1 MPDNASS
8 GANAAFDPITLEVLW
23 TRLISSADE
32 AAAALV
38 RTSFSTVVRDSHDFS
53 CVITDAA
60 GRSLVQATDSI
71 PSFIATLPAT
81 IKHFLDV
88 YPVDQLEP
96 GDVLITNDIWL
107 GTGHLPDISVGKPIF
122 HNGKVV
128 GFAGS
133 TAHAPDIG
141 GKIRSPE
148 PREVFEEGFQIPIM
162 KLMKAGEVDETF
174 IRLLRQNVRAPDE
187 VVGDLYAQLTALD
200 LMERRVGDVMT
211 QYGLDDLGPLATE
224 IQDRSERAMR
234 AAIRELPDGT
244 YTNEMPTDGLDV
256 PVTLKV
262 AVTIDGDEVRAD
274 YTGSSPQVGKAINCA
289 MCYTYAM
296 TAYAVK
302 CAAAPDLPNNE
313 GSVAPIFAYAPER
326 SIVNPLF
333 PASGGSRALIGHFL
347 PALIFGAL
355 AQVIPDR
362 IMAGTGSPLWCIN
375 LAGVKPDGK
384 PFANLFFFNGGMG
397 ATHRTDGQNCLS
409 WPSNIS
415 STPTE
420 VMEQLS
426 PMRVH
431 RRGFRAG
438 SGGKGRYRGGL
449 GQELEIEFLNEAPA
463 ALAMLAERTK
473 HAAPGVAG
481 GEDGALGRL
490 ELNGTGIDPKAQ
502 HIVQEGDRLVMATP
516 GGGGYGGAGDR
527 DAADAGRDKVL
538 GYTEGGA

>member
-1 MPDNASS
+1 MPNEATNSANASL
-8 GANAAFDPITLEVLW
+8 DPITLEVLW
-23 TRLISSADE
+23 TRLISTVDE

-53 CVITDAA
+53 CVITDAS

-88 YPVDQLEP
+88 YPADQLEP
-96 GDVLITNDIWL
+96 GDVLITNDIWM

-122 HNGKVV
+122 HNGKLV

-148 PREVFEEGFQIPIM
+148 PREGFEEGFQIPIM
-162 KLMKAGEVDETF
+162 KLMKAGDVDETF
-174 IRLLRQNVRAPDE
+174 MRLLRQNVRAPDE

-211 QYGLDDLGPLATE
+211 QYELADLAPLASE
-224 IQDRSERAMR
+224 IQDRSEKAMR

-296 TAYAVK
+296 TVYAVK

-313 GSVAPIFAYAPER
+313 GSVAPISAFAPER
-326 SIVNPLF
+326 TIVNPLF

-355 AQVIPDR
+355 AQVVPDR

-375 LAGVKPDGK
+375 LAGVKPNGK

-420 VMEQLS
+420 VIEQLS
-426 PMRVH
+426 PMRIH
-431 RRGFRAG
+431 RRGFRAD

-449 GQELEIEFLNEAPA
+449 GQEVEFEFLNETPA

-473 HAAPGVAG
+473 TSAPGIAG
-481 GEDGALGRL
+481 GEAGALGKL
-490 ELNGTGIDPKAQ
+490 EINGVDVDPKAQ
-502 HIVQEGDRLVMATP
+502 HIVKQGDRLILATP
-516 GGGGYGGAGDR
+516 GGGGYGNVVDR
-527 DAADAGRDKVL
+527 DDSDASRDKSL
-538 GYTEGGA
+538 GYAGE

>member
-1 MPDNASS
+1 MPNDAPNSP
-8 GANAAFDPITLEVLW
+8 NTPFDPITLEVLW
-23 TRLISSADE
+23 TRLVSAVDE

-53 CVITDAA
+53 CVITDAS

-88 YPVDQLEP
+88 YPAEELKP
-96 GDVLITNDIWL
+96 GDVLITNDIWM

-122 HNGKVV
+122 HNEKLV

-162 KLMKAGEVDETF
+162 KLMSAGKVDETF

-200 LMERRVGDVMT
+200 LMERRVSDVMA
-211 QYGLDDLGPLATE
+211 QYNLKDLASLASE
-224 IQDRSERAMR
+224 IQNRSERAMR

-262 AVTIDGDEVRAD
+262 AVTIDGEEVRAD

-296 TAYAVK
+296 TAYAIK

-313 GSVAPIFAYAPER
+313 GSVAPISAFAPER
-326 SIVNPLF
+326 TIVNPLF

-355 AQVIPDR
+355 SQVVPDR
-362 IMAGTGSPLWCIN
+362 IMAGTGSPLWCVN
-375 LAGVKPDGK
+375 LAGVKPNGK

-420 VMEQLS
+420 VIEQLS
-426 PMRVH
+426 PMRIH
-431 RRGFRAG
+431 RRAFRTN

-449 GQELEIEFLNEAPA
+449 GQEVEFEFLNESPA

-473 HAAPGVAG
+473 TSAPGIGG
-481 GEDGALGRL
+481 GEEGALGRL
-490 ELNGTGIDPKAQ
+490 EINGVNVDPKAQ
-502 HIVQEGDRLVMATP
+502 HIVHKGDRLVLATP
-516 GGGGYGGAGDR
+516 GGGGYGKRSDR
-527 DAADAGRDKVL
+527 DVIHKGRDETL
-538 GYTEGGA
+538 GYTGE

>member
-1 MPDNASS
+1 MPNEATNSANAS
-8 GANAAFDPITLEVLW
+8 FDPITLEVLW
-23 TRLISSADE
+23 TRLISTVDE

-53 CVITDAA
+53 CVITDAS

-88 YPVDQLEP
+88 YPADQLEP
-96 GDVLITNDIWL
+96 GDVLITNDIWM

-122 HNGKVV
+122 HNGKLV

-174 IRLLRQNVRAPDE
+174 MRLLRQNVRAPDE

-211 QYGLDDLGPLATE
+211 QYELADLAPLASE
-224 IQDRSERAMR
+224 IQDRSEKAMR

-296 TAYAVK
+296 TVYAVK

-313 GSVAPIFAYAPER
+313 GSVAPISAFAPER
-326 SIVNPLF
+326 TIVNPLF

-355 AQVIPDR
+355 ARVVPDR

-375 LAGVKPDGK
+375 LAGVKPNGK

-420 VMEQLS
+420 VIEQLS
-426 PMRVH
+426 PMRIH
-431 RRGFRAG
+431 RRGFRAD

-449 GQELEIEFLNEAPA
+449 GQEVEFEFLNETPA

-473 HAAPGVAG
+473 TSAPGIAG
-481 GEDGALGRL
+481 GEAGGLGKL
-490 ELNGTGIDPKAQ
+490 EINGVDVDPKAQ
-502 HIVQEGDRLVMATP
+502 HIVKQGDRLILATP
-516 GGGGYGGAGDR
+516 GGGGYGNVVDR
-527 DAADAGRDKVL
+527 DDSDAARDKSL
-538 GYTEGGA
+538 GYAGE

>member
-1 MPDNASS
+1 MPNEETNSANASL
-8 GANAAFDPITLEVLW
+8 DPITLEVLW
-23 TRLISSADE
+23 TRLISTVDE

-53 CVITDAA
+53 CVITDAS

-88 YPVDQLEP
+88 YPADQLEP
-96 GDVLITNDIWL
+96 GDVLITNDIWM

-122 HNGKVV
+122 HNGKLV

-174 IRLLRQNVRAPDE
+174 MRLLRQNVRAPDE

-211 QYGLDDLGPLATE
+211 QYELADLAPLASE
-224 IQDRSERAMR
+224 IQDRSEKAMR

-296 TAYAVK
+296 TVYAVK

-313 GSVAPIFAYAPER
+313 GSVAPISAFAPER
-326 SIVNPLF
+326 TIVNPLF

-355 AQVIPDR
+355 AQVVPDR

-375 LAGVKPDGK
+375 LAGVKPNGK

-420 VMEQLS
+420 VIEQLS
-426 PMRVH
+426 PMRIH
-431 RRGFRAG
+431 RRGFRAD

-449 GQELEIEFLNEAPA
+449 GQEVEFEFLNETPA

-473 HAAPGVAG
+473 TSAPGIVG
-481 GEDGALGRL
+481 GEAGALGKL
-490 ELNGTGIDPKAQ
+490 EINGVDVDPKAQ
-502 HIVQEGDRLVMATP
+502 HIVKQGDRLILATP
-516 GGGGYGGAGDR
+516 GGGGYGNVVDR
-527 DAADAGRDKVL
+527 DDSDASRDKSL
-538 GYTEGGA
+538 GYAGE

>member
-1 MPDNASS
+1 MPNEATNSANASL
-8 GANAAFDPITLEVLW
+8 DPITLEVLW
-23 TRLISSADE
+23 TRLISAVDE

-53 CVITDAA
+53 CVITDAS

-88 YPVDQLEP
+88 YPADQLEP
-96 GDVLITNDIWL
+96 GDVLITNDIWM

-122 HNGKVV
+122 HNGKLV

-174 IRLLRQNVRAPDE
+174 MRLLRQNVRAPDE

-211 QYGLDDLGPLATE
+211 QYELADLAPLASE
-224 IQDRSERAMR
+224 IQDRSEKAMR

-296 TAYAVK
+296 TVYAVK

-313 GSVAPIFAYAPER
+313 GSVAPISAFAPER
-326 SIVNPLF
+326 TIVNPLF

-355 AQVIPDR
+355 AQVVPDR

-375 LAGVKPDGK
+375 LAGVKPNGK

-420 VMEQLS
+420 VIEQLS
-426 PMRVH
+426 PMRIH
-431 RRGFRAG
+431 RRGFRAD

-449 GQELEIEFLNEAPA
+449 GQEVEFEFLNETPA

-473 HAAPGVAG
+473 TSAPGIAG
-481 GEDGALGRL
+481 GEAGALGKL
-490 ELNGTGIDPKAQ
+490 EINGVDVDPKAQ
-502 HIVQEGDRLVMATP
+502 HIVKQGDRLILATP
-516 GGGGYGGAGDR
+516 GGGGFGNVVDR
-527 DAADAGRDKVL
+527 DDSDASRDKSL
-538 GYTEGGA
+538 GYAGE

>member
-1 MPDNASS
+1 MLNEATNSANAS
-8 GANAAFDPITLEVLW
+8 FDPITLEVLW
-23 TRLISSADE
+23 TRLISTVDE

-53 CVITDAA
+53 CVITDAS

-88 YPVDQLEP
+88 YPADQLEP
-96 GDVLITNDIWL
+96 GDVLITNDIWM

-122 HNGKVV
+122 RNDKLV

-162 KLMKAGEVDETF
+162 KLIKAGEVDETF
-174 IRLLRQNVRAPDE
+174 MRLLRQNVRAPDE

-200 LMERRVGDVMT
+200 LMERRVSDVMT
-211 QYGLDDLGPLATE
+211 QYELADLATLASE
-224 IQDRSERAMR
+224 IQDRSEKAMR

-313 GSVAPIFAYAPER
+313 GSVAPISAFAPER
-326 SIVNPLF
+326 TIVNPLF

-355 AQVIPDR
+355 AQVVPDR

-375 LAGVKPDGK
+375 LAGVKPNGK

-420 VMEQLS
+420 VIEQLS
-426 PMRVH
+426 PMRIH
-431 RRGFRAG
+431 RRGFRAD

-449 GQELEIEFLNEAPA
+449 GQEVEFEFLNETPA

-473 HAAPGVAG
+473 TSAPGIAG
-481 GEDGALGRL
+481 GEAGALGKL
-490 ELNGTGIDPKAQ
+490 EINGVDVDPKAQ
-502 HIVQEGDRLVMATP
+502 HIVKQGDRLVLATP
-516 GGGGYGGAGDR
+516 GGGGYGNVVDR
-527 DAADAGRDKVL
+527 DDSDAARDKSL
-538 GYTEGGA
+538 GYAGE

>member
-1 MPDNASS
+1 MPNEATNSANASL
-8 GANAAFDPITLEVLW
+8 DPITLEVLW
-23 TRLISSADE
+23 TRLISTVDE

-53 CVITDAA
+53 CVITDAS

-88 YPVDQLEP
+88 YPADQLEP
-96 GDVLITNDIWL
+96 GDVLITNDIWM

-122 HNGKVV
+122 HNGKLV

-174 IRLLRQNVRAPDE
+174 MRLLRQNVRAPDE

-211 QYGLDDLGPLATE
+211 QYELADLAPLASE
-224 IQDRSERAMR
+224 IQDRSEKAMR

-296 TAYAVK
+296 TVYAVK

-313 GSVAPIFAYAPER
+313 GSVAPISAFAPER
-326 SIVNPLF
+326 TIVNPLF
-333 PASGGSRALIGHFL
+333 PASGGRAALIGHFL

-355 AQVIPDR
+355 AQVVPDR

-375 LAGVKPDGK
+375 LAGVKPNGK

-420 VMEQLS
+420 VIEQLS
-426 PMRVH
+426 PMRIH
-431 RRGFRAG
+431 RRGFRAD

-449 GQELEIEFLNEAPA
+449 GQEVEFEFLNETPA

-473 HAAPGVAG
+473 TSAPGLRG
-481 GEDGALGRL
+481 GEAGALGKL
-490 ELNGTGIDPKAQ
+490 EINGVDVDPKAQ
-502 HIVQEGDRLVMATP
+502 HIVKQGDRLILATP
-516 GGGGYGGAGDR
+516 GGGGYGNVVDR
-527 DAADAGRDKVL
+527 DDSSDASRDKSL
-538 GYTEGGA
+538 GYAGE

>member
-1 MPDNASS
+1 MPNEATNSANAS
-8 GANAAFDPITLEVLW
+8 FDPITLEVLW
-23 TRLISSADE
+23 TRLISTVDE

-53 CVITDAA
+53 CVITDAS

-88 YPVDQLEP
+88 YPADQLEP
-96 GDVLITNDIWL
+96 DDVLITNDIWM

-122 HNGKVV
+122 HNGKLV

-174 IRLLRQNVRAPDE
+174 MRLLRQNVRAPDE

-211 QYGLDDLGPLATE
+211 QYELADLAPLASE
-224 IQDRSERAMR
+224 IQDRSEKAMR

-296 TAYAVK
+296 TVYAVK

-313 GSVAPIFAYAPER
+313 GSVAPISAFAPER
-326 SIVNPLF
+326 TIVNPLF

-355 AQVIPDR
+355 AQVVPDR

-375 LAGVKPDGK
+375 LAGVKPNGK

-420 VMEQLS
+420 VIEQLS
-426 PMRVH
+426 PMRIH
-431 RRGFRAG
+431 RRGFRAD

-449 GQELEIEFLNEAPA
+449 GQEVEFEFLNETPA

-473 HAAPGVAG
+473 TSAPGIAG
-481 GEDGALGRL
+481 GEAGGLGKL
-490 ELNGTGIDPKAQ
+490 EINGVDVDPKAQ
-502 HIVQEGDRLVMATP
+502 HIVKQGDRLILATP
-516 GGGGYGGAGDR
+516 GGGGYGNVVDR
-527 DAADAGRDKVL
+527 NDSDASRDKSL
-538 GYTEGGA
+538 GYAGE

>member
-1 MPDNASS
+1 MPIDESNSPIMP
-8 GANAAFDPITLEVLW
+8 FDPITLEVLW
-23 TRLISSADE
+23 TRLVSTVDE

-53 CVITDAA
+53 CVITDAS

-88 YPVDQLEP
+88 YPAEELKP
-96 GDVLITNDIWL
+96 GDVLITNDIWM

-122 HNGKVV
+122 HNGKLV

-211 QYGLDDLGPLATE
+211 QYDLEDLASLASE
-224 IQDRSERAMR
+224 IQNRSERAMR

-262 AVTIDGDEVRAD
+262 AVTIDGEEVRAD

-296 TAYAVK
+296 TVYAIK

-313 GSVAPIFAYAPER
+313 GSVAPISAFAPER
-326 SIVNPLF
+326 TIVNPLF

-355 AQVIPDR
+355 SKVVPDR
-362 IMAGTGSPLWCIN
+362 IMAGTGSPLWCVN
-375 LAGVKPDGK
+375 LAGVKSNGK

-420 VMEQLS
+420 VIEQLS
-426 PMRVH
+426 PMRIH
-431 RRGFRAG
+431 RRAFRTN
-438 SGGKGRYRGGL
+438 SGGEGRYRGGL
-449 GQELEIEFLNEAPA
+449 GQEVEFEFLNESPA

-473 HAAPGVAG
+473 TSAPGIGG
-481 GEDGALGRL
+481 GEKGALGKL
-490 ELNGTGIDPKAQ
+490 EINGVNVDPKAQ
-502 HIVQEGDRLVMATP
+502 HIVQKGDRLVLATP
-516 GGGGYGGAGDR
+516 GGGGYGKRSDR
-527 DAADAGRDKVL
+527 DVGDMERDKIL
-538 GYTEGGA
+538 GYAGE

>member
-1 MPDNASS
+1 MPNEATNSANASL
-8 GANAAFDPITLEVLW
+8 DPITLEVLW
-23 TRLISSADE
+23 TRLISTVDE

-53 CVITDAA
+53 CVITDAS

-88 YPVDQLEP
+88 YPADQLEP
-96 GDVLITNDIWL
+96 GDVLITNDIWM

-122 HNGKVV
+122 HNGKLV

-174 IRLLRQNVRAPDE
+174 MRLLRQNVRAPDE

-211 QYGLDDLGPLATE
+211 QYELADLAPLASE
-224 IQDRSERAMR
+224 IQDRSEKAMR

-296 TAYAVK
+296 TVYAVK

-313 GSVAPIFAYAPER
+313 GSVAPISAFAPER
-326 SIVNPLF
+326 TIVNPLF

-355 AQVIPDR
+355 AQVVPDR

-375 LAGVKPDGK
+375 LAGVKPNGK

-420 VMEQLS
+420 VIEQLS
-426 PMRVH
+426 PMRIH
-431 RRGFRAG
+431 RRGFRAD

-449 GQELEIEFLNEAPA
+449 GQEVEFEFLNETPA

-473 HAAPGVAG
+473 TSAPGIAG
-481 GEDGALGRL
+481 GEAGGLGKL
-490 ELNGTGIDPKAQ
+490 EINGVDVDPKAQ
-502 HIVQEGDRLVMATP
+502 HIVKQGDRLILATP
-516 GGGGYGGAGDR
+516 GGGGYGNVVDR
-527 DAADAGRDKVL
+527 DDSDASRDKSL
-538 GYTEGGA
+538 GYAGE

>member
-1 MPDNASS
+1 MPIDASNS
-8 GANAAFDPITLEVLW
+8 PTMPFDPITLEVLW
-23 TRLISSADE
+23 TRLVSTVDE

-53 CVITDAA
+53 CVITDAS

-88 YPVDQLEP
+88 YPAEELKP
-96 GDVLITNDIWL
+96 GDVLITNDIWM
-107 GTGHLPDISVGKPIF
+107 GTGPLPDISVGKPIF
-122 HNGKVV
+122 HNGKLV

-211 QYGLDDLGPLATE
+211 QYDLEDLVSLASE
-224 IQDRSERAMR
+224 IQNRSERAMR

-262 AVTIDGDEVRAD
+262 AVTIDGEEVRAD

-296 TAYAVK
+296 TVYAIK

-313 GSVAPIFAYAPER
+313 GSVAPISAFAPER
-326 SIVNPLF
+326 TIVNPLF

-355 AQVIPDR
+355 SKVVPDR
-362 IMAGTGSPLWCIN
+362 IMAGTGSPLWCVN
-375 LAGVKPDGK
+375 LAGVKSNGK

-420 VMEQLS
+420 VIEQLS
-426 PMRVH
+426 PMRIH
-431 RRGFRAG
+431 RRAFRTN
-438 SGGKGRYRGGL
+438 SGGEGRYRGGL
-449 GQELEIEFLNEAPA
+449 GQEVEFEFLNESPA

-473 HAAPGVAG
+473 TSAPGIGG
-481 GEDGALGRL
+481 GEKGALGKL
-490 ELNGTGIDPKAQ
+490 EINGVNVDPKAQ
-502 HIVQEGDRLVMATP
+502 HIVQKGDRLVLATP
-516 GGGGYGGAGDR
+516 GGGGYGKRSDR
-527 DAADAGRDKVL
+527 DVGDMERDKIL
-538 GYTEGGA
+538 GYAGE

>member
-1 MPDNASS
+1 MSDQTNAP
-8 GANAAFDPITLEVLW
+8 FDPITLEVLW
-23 TRLISSADE
+23 TRLVSAVDE

-71 PSFIATLPAT
+71 PSFIGTLPAT
-81 IKHFLDV
+81 IKHFLAEI
-88 YPVDQLEP
+88 PAEELRP
-96 GDVLITNDIWL
+96 GDVLITNDIWM

-122 HNGKVV
+122 FEGRLV

-162 KLMKAGEVDETF
+162 KLMRGGEPDETF
-174 IRLLRQNVRAPDE
+174 FRLLRKNVRAPDE

-200 LMERRVGDVMT
+200 LMERRAVDVMT

-224 IQDRSERAMR
+224 IQTRSERAMR
-234 AAIRELPDGT
+234 AAIRDLPDGT
-244 YTNEMPTDGLDV
+244 YVNEMPTDGLDV

-274 YTGSSPQVGKAINCA
+274 FTGSSPQVGKAINCA

-302 CAAAPDLPNNE
+302 CIAAPDLPNNE
-313 GSVAPIFAYAPER
+313 GSVAPITATAPER
-326 SIVNPLF
+326 SIVNPVF
-333 PASGGSRALIGHFL
+333 PASGGSRALIGHFI

-355 AQVIPDR
+355 ARVAPDR
-362 IMAGTGSPLWCIN
+362 TMAGVGSPLWCIN

-397 ATHRTDGQNCLS
+397 GTHRSDGQSCMS

-420 VMEQLS
+420 IIEQLS
-426 PMRVH
+426 PMRIH
-431 RRGFRAG
+431 RRAFRPG
-438 SGGKGRYRGGL
+438 SGGAGRFRGGL
-449 GQELEIEFLNEAPA
+449 GQEVEVEFLNENPA
-463 ALAMLAERTK
+463 ALAFLAERTR
-473 HAAPGVAG
+473 HPAPGIAG
-481 GEDGALGRL
+481 GTEGAAGRL
-490 ELNGTGIDPKAQ
+490 EINGKPVDPKAQ
-502 HIVQEGDRLVMATP
+502 HIVKKGDRLLLATP
-516 GGGGYGGAGDR
+516 GGGGYGA
-527 DAADAGRDKVL
+527 DAARDTADRGRDEKL
-538 GYTEGGA
+538 GYTAP

>member
-1 MPDNASS
+1 MPNEATNSANASL
-8 GANAAFDPITLEVLW
+8 DPITLEVLW
-23 TRLISSADE
+23 TRLISTVDE

-53 CVITDAA
+53 CVITDAS

-88 YPVDQLEP
+88 YPADQLEP
-96 GDVLITNDIWL
+96 GDVLITNDIWM

-122 HNGKVV
+122 HNGKLV

-174 IRLLRQNVRAPDE
+174 MRLLRQNVRAPDE

-211 QYGLDDLGPLATE
+211 QYELADLAPLASE
-224 IQDRSERAMR
+224 IQDRSEKAMR

-296 TAYAVK
+296 TVYAVK

-313 GSVAPIFAYAPER
+313 GSVAPISAFAPER
-326 SIVNPLF
+326 TIVNPLF

-355 AQVIPDR
+355 ARVVPDR

-375 LAGVKPDGK
+375 LAGVKPNGK

-420 VMEQLS
+420 VIEQLS
-426 PMRVH
+426 PMRIH
-431 RRGFRAG
+431 RRGFRAD

-449 GQELEIEFLNEAPA
+449 GQEVEFEFLNETPA

-473 HAAPGVAG
+473 TSAPGIAG
-481 GEDGALGRL
+481 GEAGALGKL
-490 ELNGTGIDPKAQ
+490 EINGVDVDPKAQ
-502 HIVQEGDRLVMATP
+502 HIVKQGDRLILATP
-516 GGGGYGGAGDR
+516 GGGGYGNVVDR
-527 DAADAGRDKVL
+527 DDSDASRDKSL
-538 GYTEGGA
+538 GYAGE

>member
-1 MPDNASS
+1 MPNEATNSANASL
-8 GANAAFDPITLEVLW
+8 DPITLEVLW
-23 TRLISSADE
+23 TRLISTVDE

-53 CVITDAA
+53 CVITDAS

-88 YPVDQLEP
+88 YPADQLEP
-96 GDVLITNDIWL
+96 GDVLITNDIWM

-122 HNGKVV
+122 HNGKLV

-162 KLMKAGEVDETF
+162 KLMKAGDVDETF
-174 IRLLRQNVRAPDE
+174 MRLLRQNVRAPDE

-211 QYGLDDLGPLATE
+211 QYELADLAPLASE
-224 IQDRSERAMR
+224 IQDRSEKAMR

-296 TAYAVK
+296 TVYAVK

-313 GSVAPIFAYAPER
+313 GSVAPISAFAPECT
-326 SIVNPLF
+326 IVNPLF

-355 AQVIPDR
+355 AQVVPDR

-375 LAGVKPDGK
+375 LAGVKPNGK

-420 VMEQLS
+420 VIEQLS
-426 PMRVH
+426 PMRIH
-431 RRGFRAG
+431 RRGFRAD

-449 GQELEIEFLNEAPA
+449 GQEVEFEFLNETPA

-473 HAAPGVAG
+473 TSAPGIAG
-481 GEDGALGRL
+481 GEAGALGKL
-490 ELNGTGIDPKAQ
+490 EINGVDVDPKAQ
-502 HIVQEGDRLVMATP
+502 HIVKKGDRLILATP
-516 GGGGYGGAGDR
+516 GGGGYGNVVDR
-527 DAADAGRDKVL
+527 NDSDASRDKSL
-538 GYTEGGA
+538 GYAGE

>member
-1 MPDNASS
+1 MPIDASNS
-8 GANAAFDPITLEVLW
+8 PIMPFDPITLEVLW
-23 TRLISSADE
+23 TRLVSTVDE

-53 CVITDAA
+53 CVITDAS

-88 YPVDQLEP
+88 YPAEELKP
-96 GDVLITNDIWL
+96 GDVLITNDIWM

-122 HNGKVV
+122 HNGKLV

-211 QYGLDDLGPLATE
+211 QYDLEDLASLASE
-224 IQDRSERAMR
+224 IQNRSERAMR

-262 AVTIDGDEVRAD
+262 AVTIDGEEVRAD

-296 TAYAVK
+296 TVYAIK

-313 GSVAPIFAYAPER
+313 GSVAPISAFAPER
-326 SIVNPLF
+326 TIINPLF

-355 AQVIPDR
+355 SKVVPDR
-362 IMAGTGSPLWCIN
+362 IMAGTGSPLWCVN
-375 LAGVKPDGK
+375 LAGVKSNGK

-420 VMEQLS
+420 VIEQLS
-426 PMRVH
+426 PMRIH
-431 RRGFRAG
+431 RRAFRTN
-438 SGGKGRYRGGL
+438 SGGEGRYRGGL
-449 GQELEIEFLNEAPA
+449 GQEVEFEFLNESPA

-473 HAAPGVAG
+473 TSAPGIGG
-481 GEDGALGRL
+481 GEKGALGKL
-490 ELNGTGIDPKAQ
+490 EINGVNVDPKAQ
-502 HIVQEGDRLVMATP
+502 HIVQKGDRLVLATP
-516 GGGGYGGAGDR
+516 GGGGYGKRSDR
-527 DAADAGRDKVL
+527 DVGDMERDKIL
-538 GYTEGGA
+538 GYAGE

>member
-1 MPDNASS
+1 MPNEATNSANASL
-8 GANAAFDPITLEVLW
+8 DPITLEVLW
-23 TRLISSADE
+23 TRLISTVDE

-53 CVITDAA
+53 CVITDAS

-88 YPVDQLEP
+88 YPADQLEP
-96 GDVLITNDIWL
+96 GDVLITNDIWM

-122 HNGKVV
+122 HNGKLV

-174 IRLLRQNVRAPDE
+174 MRLLRQNVRAPDE

-211 QYGLDDLGPLATE
+211 QYELADLAPLASE
-224 IQDRSERAMR
+224 IQDRSEKAMR

-296 TAYAVK
+296 TVYAVK

-313 GSVAPIFAYAPER
+313 GSVAPISAFAPDR
-326 SIVNPLF
+326 TIVNPLF

-355 AQVIPDR
+355 ARVVPDR

-375 LAGVKPDGK
+375 LAGVKPNGK

-420 VMEQLS
+420 VIEQLS
-426 PMRVH
+426 PMRIH
-431 RRGFRAG
+431 RRGFRAD

-449 GQELEIEFLNEAPA
+449 GQEVEFEFLNETPA

-473 HAAPGVAG
+473 TSAPGIAG
-481 GEDGALGRL
+481 GEAGALGKL
-490 ELNGTGIDPKAQ
+490 EINGVDVDPKAQ
-502 HIVQEGDRLVMATP
+502 HIVKQGDRLILATP
-516 GGGGYGGAGDR
+516 GGGGYGNVVDR
-527 DAADAGRDKVL
+527 DDSDASRDKSL
-538 GYTEGGA
+538 GYAGE

>member
-1 MPDNASS
+1 MSDQLNVGENAS
-8 GANAAFDPITLEVLW
+8 FDPITLEVLW
-23 TRLISSADE
+23 TRLISTVDE

-53 CVITDAA
+53 CVITDAQ

-81 IKHFLDV
+81 IKHFLNV
-88 YPVDQLEP
+88 FPAEELQP
-96 GDVLITNDIWL
+96 GDVLITNDIWM

-122 HNGKVV
+122 HNGKLV

-162 KLMKAGEVDETF
+162 KLMRAGEADETF
-174 IRLLRQNVRAPDE
+174 FRLLRQNVRAPDE

-200 LMERRVGDVMT
+200 LMERRVGDVME
-211 QYGLDDLGPLATE
+211 QYNLDDLASLATE
-224 IQDRSERAMR
+224 IQERSERAMR
-234 AAIRELPDGT
+234 AAISELPDGT
-244 YTNEMPTDGLDV
+244 YTNEMPTDGLDI
-256 PVTLKV
+256 PVNLKV
-262 AVTIDGDEVRAD
+262 AITIDGDEVRAD
-274 YTGSSPQVGKAINCA
+274 YTGSSTQVGKAINCA

-313 GSVAPIFAYAPER
+313 GSVAPISAFAPER
-326 SIVNPLF
+326 TILNPMF

-355 AQVIPDR
+355 AQVVPDR

-397 ATHRTDGQNCLS
+397 ATHRSDGQNCMS

-420 VMEQLS
+420 VIEQLS
-426 PMRVH
+426 PMRIH
-431 RRGFRAG
+431 RRGYRPG
-438 SGGKGRYRGGL
+438 SGGTGRFRGGL
-449 GQELEIEFLNEAPA
+449 GQEVEFEFLNDAPA

-473 HAAPGVAG
+473 HAAPGIAG
-481 GEDGALGRL
+481 GEEGDLGKL
-490 ELNGTGIDPKAQ
+490 EINGEAVDPKAQ
-502 HIVQEGDRLVMATP
+502 HIVQKGDRLILATP
-516 GGGGYGGAGDR
+516 GGGGFGAAVDR
-527 DAADAGRDKVL
+527 DAADADRDTSL
-538 GYTEGGA
+538 GYTGN

>member
-1 MPDNASS
+1 MPIDASNS
-8 GANAAFDPITLEVLW
+8 PIMPFDPITLEVLW
-23 TRLISSADE
+23 TRLVSTVDE

-53 CVITDAA
+53 CVITDAS

-88 YPVDQLEP
+88 YPAEELKP
-96 GDVLITNDIWL
+96 GDVLITNDIWM

-122 HNGKVV
+122 HNGKLV

-211 QYGLDDLGPLATE
+211 QYDLEDLASLASE
-224 IQDRSERAMR
+224 IQNRSERAMR

-262 AVTIDGDEVRAD
+262 AVTIDGEEVRAD

-296 TAYAVK
+296 TVYAIK

-313 GSVAPIFAYAPER
+313 GSVAPISAFAPER
-326 SIVNPLF
+326 TIVNPLF

-355 AQVIPDR
+355 SKVVPDR
-362 IMAGTGSPLWCIN
+362 IMAGTGSPLWCVN
-375 LAGVKPDGK
+375 LAGVKSNGK

-420 VMEQLS
+420 VIEQLS
-426 PMRVH
+426 PMRIH
-431 RRGFRAG
+431 RRAFRTN
-438 SGGKGRYRGGL
+438 SGGEGRYRGGL
-449 GQELEIEFLNEAPA
+449 GQEVEFEFLNESPA

-473 HAAPGVAG
+473 TSAPGIGG
-481 GEDGALGRL
+481 GEKGALGKL
-490 ELNGTGIDPKAQ
+490 EINGVNVDPKAQ
-502 HIVQEGDRLVMATP
+502 HIVQKGDRLVLATP
-516 GGGGYGGAGDR
+516 GGGGYGKRSDR
-527 DAADAGRDKVL
+527 DVGDMERDKIL
-538 GYTEGGA
+538 GYAGE

>member
-1 MPDNASS
+1 MPIDASNS
-8 GANAAFDPITLEVLW
+8 PTMPFDPITLEVLW
-23 TRLISSADE
+23 TRLVSTVDE

-53 CVITDAA
+53 CVITDAS

-88 YPVDQLEP
+88 YPAEELKP
-96 GDVLITNDIWL
+96 GDVLITNDIWM

-122 HNGKVV
+122 HNGKLV

-211 QYGLDDLGPLATE
+211 QYDLEDLASLASE
-224 IQDRSERAMR
+224 IQNRSERAMR

-262 AVTIDGDEVRAD
+262 AVTIDGEEVRAD

-296 TAYAVK
+296 TVYAIK

-313 GSVAPIFAYAPER
+313 GSVAPISAFAPER
-326 SIVNPLF
+326 TIVNPLF

-355 AQVIPDR
+355 SKVVPDR
-362 IMAGTGSPLWCIN
+362 IMAGTGSPLWCVN
-375 LAGVKPDGK
+375 LAGVKSNGK

-420 VMEQLS
+420 VIEQLS
-426 PMRVH
+426 PMRIH
-431 RRGFRAG
+431 RRAFRTN
-438 SGGKGRYRGGL
+438 SGGEGRYRGGL
-449 GQELEIEFLNEAPA
+449 GQEVEFEFLNESPA

-473 HAAPGVAG
+473 TSAPGIGG
-481 GEDGALGRL
+481 GEKGALGKL
-490 ELNGTGIDPKAQ
+490 EINGVNVDPKAQ
-502 HIVQEGDRLVMATP
+502 HIVQKGDRLVLATP
-516 GGGGYGGAGDR
+516 GGGGYGKRSDR
-527 DAADAGRDKVL
+527 DVGDIERDKIL
-538 GYTEGGA
+538 GYAGE

>member
-1 MPDNASS
+1 
-8 GANAAFDPITLEVLW
+8 
-23 TRLISSADE
+23 RLISTVDE

-53 CVITDAA
+53 CVITDAS

-81 IKHFLDV
+81 LKHFLDV
-88 YPVDQLEP
+88 YPADQLEP
-96 GDVLITNDIWL
+96 GDVLITNDIWM

-122 HNGKVV
+122 HNGKLV

-174 IRLLRQNVRAPDE
+174 MRLLRQNVRAPDE

-211 QYGLDDLGPLATE
+211 QYELADLAPLASE
-224 IQDRSERAMR
+224 IQDRSEKAMR

-296 TAYAVK
+296 TVYAVK

-313 GSVAPIFAYAPER
+313 GSVAPISAFAPECT
-326 SIVNPLF
+326 IVNPLF

-355 AQVIPDR
+355 ARVVPDR

-375 LAGVKPDGK
+375 LAGVKPNGK

-420 VMEQLS
+420 VIEQLS
-426 PMRVH
+426 PMRIH
-431 RRGFRAG
+431 RRGFRAD

-449 GQELEIEFLNEAPA
+449 GQEVEFEFLNETPA

-473 HAAPGVAG
+473 TSAPGIAG
-481 GEDGALGRL
+481 GEAGGLGKL
-490 ELNGTGIDPKAQ
+490 EINGVDVDPKAQ
-502 HIVQEGDRLVMATP
+502 HIVKQGDRLILATP
-516 GGGGYGGAGDR
+516 GGGGYGNVVDR
-527 DAADAGRDKVL
+527 DDSDASRDKSL
-538 GYTEGGA
+538 GYAGE

>member
-1 MPDNASS
+1 MPNEETNSANASL
-8 GANAAFDPITLEVLW
+8 DPITLEVLW
-23 TRLISSADE
+23 TRLISTVDE

-53 CVITDAA
+53 CVITDAS

-88 YPVDQLEP
+88 YPADQLEP
-96 GDVLITNDIWL
+96 DDVLITNDIWM

-122 HNGKVV
+122 HNGKLV

-174 IRLLRQNVRAPDE
+174 MRLLRQNVRAPDE

-211 QYGLDDLGPLATE
+211 QYELADLAPLASE
-224 IQDRSERAMR
+224 IQDRSEKAMR

-296 TAYAVK
+296 TVYAVK

-313 GSVAPIFAYAPER
+313 GSVAPISAFAPER
-326 SIVNPLF
+326 TIVNPLF

-355 AQVIPDR
+355 AQVVPDR

-375 LAGVKPDGK
+375 LAGVKPNGK

-420 VMEQLS
+420 VIEQLS
-426 PMRVH
+426 PMRIH
-431 RRGFRAG
+431 RRGFRAD

-449 GQELEIEFLNEAPA
+449 GQEVEFEFLNETPA

-473 HAAPGVAG
+473 TSAPGIAG
-481 GEDGALGRL
+481 GEAGGLGKL
-490 ELNGTGIDPKAQ
+490 EINGVDVDPKAQ
-502 HIVQEGDRLVMATP
+502 HIVKQGDRLILATP
-516 GGGGYGGAGDR
+516 GGGGYGNVVDR
-527 DAADAGRDKVL
+527 DDSDASRDKSL
-538 GYTEGGA
+538 GYAGE

>member
-1 MPDNASS
+1 MPIDASNS
-8 GANAAFDPITLEVLW
+8 TIMPFDPITLEVLW
-23 TRLISSADE
+23 TRLVSTVDE

-53 CVITDAA
+53 CVITDAS

-88 YPVDQLEP
+88 YPAEELKP
-96 GDVLITNDIWL
+96 GDVLITNDIWM

-122 HNGKVV
+122 HNGKLV

-187 VVGDLYAQLTALD
+187 VGGDLYAQLTALD

-211 QYGLDDLGPLATE
+211 QYDLEDLASLASE
-224 IQDRSERAMR
+224 IQNRSERAMR

-262 AVTIDGDEVRAD
+262 AVTIDGEEVRAD

-296 TAYAVK
+296 TVYEIK

-313 GSVAPIFAYAPER
+313 GAVAPISAFAPER
-326 SIVNPLF
+326 TIVNPLF

-355 AQVIPDR
+355 SKVVPDR
-362 IMAGTGSPLWCIN
+362 IMAGTGSPLWCVN
-375 LAGVKPDGK
+375 LAGVKSNGK

-420 VMEQLS
+420 VIEQLS
-426 PMRVH
+426 PMRIH
-431 RRGFRAG
+431 RRAFRTN
-438 SGGKGRYRGGL
+438 SGGEGRYRGGL
-449 GQELEIEFLNEAPA
+449 GQEVEFEFLNESPA

-473 HAAPGVAG
+473 TSAPGIGG
-481 GEDGALGRL
+481 GEKGALGKL
-490 ELNGTGIDPKAQ
+490 EINGVNVDPKAQ
-502 HIVQEGDRLVMATP
+502 HIVQKGDRLVLATP
-516 GGGGYGGAGDR
+516 GGGGYGKRSDR
-527 DAADAGRDKVL
+527 DVGDIERDKIL
-538 GYTEGGA
+538 GYAGE

>member
-1 MPDNASS
+1 MPNEATNSAKAS
-8 GANAAFDPITLEVLW
+8 FDPITLEVLW
-23 TRLISSADE
+23 TRLISTVDE

-53 CVITDAA
+53 CVITDAS

-88 YPVDQLEP
+88 YPADQLEP
-96 GDVLITNDIWL
+96 DDVLITNDIWM

-122 HNGKVV
+122 HNGKLV

-162 KLMKAGEVDETF
+162 KLMKAGDVDETF
-174 IRLLRQNVRAPDE
+174 MRLLRQNVRAPDE

-211 QYGLDDLGPLATE
+211 QYELADLAPLASE
-224 IQDRSERAMR
+224 IQDRSEKAMR

-296 TAYAVK
+296 TVYAVK

-313 GSVAPIFAYAPER
+313 GSVAPISAFAPER
-326 SIVNPLF
+326 TIVNPLF

-355 AQVIPDR
+355 AQVVPDR

-375 LAGVKPDGK
+375 LAGVKPNGK

-420 VMEQLS
+420 VIEQLS
-426 PMRVH
+426 PMRIH
-431 RRGFRAG
+431 RRGFRAD

-449 GQELEIEFLNEAPA
+449 GQEVEFEFLNETPA

-473 HAAPGVAG
+473 TSAPGIAG
-481 GEDGALGRL
+481 GEAGGLGKL
-490 ELNGTGIDPKAQ
+490 EINGVDVDPKAQ
-502 HIVQEGDRLVMATP
+502 HIVKKGDRLILATP
-516 GGGGYGGAGDR
+516 GGGGYGNVVDR
-527 DAADAGRDKVL
+527 DDSDASRDKSL
-538 GYTEGGA
+538 GYAGE

>member
-1 MPDNASS
+1 MPHNANTGTNTSF
-8 GANAAFDPITLEVLW
+8 NPITLEVLW
-23 TRLISSADE
+23 TRLISAVDE

-53 CVITDAA
+53 CVITDAT

-81 IKHFLDV
+81 VKHFLDV
-88 YPVDQLEP
+88 YPAEKLEP
-96 GDVLITNDIWL
+96 GDVIITNDIWM

-122 HNGKVV
+122 YSGKLV

-162 KLMKAGEVDETF
+162 KLMHAGEPDQTF
-174 IRLLRQNVRAPDE
+174 FRLLRQNVRAPDE

-200 LMERRVGDVMT
+200 LMERRVSEVMD
-211 QYGLDDLGPLATE
+211 QYHIDNLASLATE

-234 AAIRELPDGT
+234 AAIRDLPDGI
-244 YTNEMPTDGLDV
+244 YTNELPTDGLDV
-256 PVTLKV
+256 PVNLKV
-262 AVTIDGDEVRAD
+262 EITIDGDEVRAD

-313 GSVAPIFAYAPER
+313 GSVAPISAYAPER
-326 SIVNPLF
+326 TIVNPLF

-355 AQVIPDR
+355 ANVVPDR
-362 IMAGTGSPLWCIN
+362 IMAGTGSPLWCVN

-397 ATHRTDGQNCLS
+397 ATHRSDGQNCMS

-420 VMEQLS
+420 VIEQLS
-426 PMRVH
+426 PMRIH
-431 RRGFRAG
+431 RRGFRPG
-438 SGGKGRYRGGL
+438 SGGMGRYRGGL
-449 GQELEIEFLNEAPA
+449 GQEVEIEFKNETPA

-473 HAAPGVAG
+473 HAAPGIAG
-481 GEDGALGRL
+481 GEEGSLGKL
-490 ELNGTGIDPKAQ
+490 EINGVAVDPKAQ
-502 HIVQEGDRLVMATP
+502 HIVKKGDRLILATP
-516 GGGGYGGAGDR
+516 GGGGCGVFTDRHGD
-527 DAADAGRDKVL
+527 DAARDLTL
-538 GYTEGGA
+538 GYTES

>member
-1 MPDNASS
+1 MPNEATNSANAS
-8 GANAAFDPITLEVLW
+8 FDPITLEVLW
-23 TRLISSADE
+23 TRLISTVDE

-53 CVITDAA
+53 CVITDAS

-81 IKHFLDV
+81 LKHFLDL
-88 YPVDQLEP
+88 YPADQLEP
-96 GDVLITNDIWL
+96 GDVLITNDIWM

-122 HNGKVV
+122 HNGKLV

-148 PREVFEEGFQIPIM
+148 PREVFEEGFQSPIM

-174 IRLLRQNVRAPDE
+174 MRLLRQNVRAPDE

-200 LMERRVGDVMT
+200 LMERRVGDVMI
-211 QYGLDDLGPLATE
+211 QYELADLAPLASE
-224 IQDRSERAMR
+224 IQDRSEKAMR

-296 TAYAVK
+296 TVYAVK

-313 GSVAPIFAYAPER
+313 GSVAPISAFAPDR
-326 SIVNPLF
+326 TIVNPLF

-355 AQVIPDR
+355 AQVVPDR

-375 LAGVKPDGK
+375 LAGVKPNGK

-420 VMEQLS
+420 VIEQLS
-426 PMRVH
+426 PMRIH
-431 RRGFRAG
+431 RRGFRAD

-449 GQELEIEFLNEAPA
+449 GQEVEFEFLNETPA

-473 HAAPGVAG
+473 TSAPGIAG
-481 GEDGALGRL
+481 GEAGALGKL
-490 ELNGTGIDPKAQ
+490 EINGVDVDPKAQ
-502 HIVQEGDRLVMATP
+502 HIVKQGDRLILATP
-516 GGGGYGGAGDR
+516 GGGGYGNVVDR
-527 DAADAGRDKVL
+527 DDSDASRDKSL
-538 GYTEGGA
+538 GYAGE

>member
-1 MPDNASS
+1 MPHNANT
-8 GANAAFDPITLEVLW
+8 GANTSFNPITLEVLW
-23 TRLISSADE
+23 TRLISAVDE

-53 CVITDAA
+53 CVITDAT

-88 YPVDQLEP
+88 YPAEKLEP
-96 GDVLITNDIWL
+96 GDVIITNDIWM
-107 GTGHLPDISVGKPIF
+107 GTGHLPDISVGKPIIYS
-122 HNGKVV
+122 GKLV

-162 KLMKAGEVDETF
+162 KLMRAGEPDQTF
-174 IRLLRQNVRAPDE
+174 FRLLRQNVRAPDE

-200 LMERRVGDVMT
+200 LMERRVSEVMD
-211 QYGLDDLGPLATE
+211 QYHIDYLASLATE

-234 AAIRELPDGT
+234 AAIRDLPDGI
-244 YTNEMPTDGLDV
+244 YTNELPTDGLDV
-256 PVTLKV
+256 PVNLKV
-262 AVTIDGDEVRAD
+262 EITIDGDEVRAD

-313 GSVAPIFAYAPER
+313 GSVAPISAYAPER
-326 SIVNPLF
+326 TIVNPLF

-355 AQVIPDR
+355 ANVVPDR
-362 IMAGTGSPLWCIN
+362 IMAGTGSPLWCVN

-397 ATHRTDGQNCLS
+397 ATHRSDGQNCMS

-420 VMEQLS
+420 VIEQLS
-426 PMRVH
+426 PMRIH
-431 RRGFRAG
+431 RRGFRPG
-438 SGGKGRYRGGL
+438 SGGMGRYRGGL
-449 GQELEIEFLNEAPA
+449 GQEVEIEFKNETPA

-473 HAAPGVAG
+473 HAAPGIAG
-481 GEDGALGRL
+481 GEEGSLGKL
-490 ELNGTGIDPKAQ
+490 EINGVAVDPKAQ
-502 HIVQEGDRLVMATP
+502 HIVKKGDRLILATP
-516 GGGGYGGAGDR
+516 GGGGCGVFTDRHGD
-527 DAADAGRDKVL
+527 DAARDLTL
-538 GYTEGGA
+538 GYTES

>member
-1 MPDNASS
+1 MLNEATNSANAS
-8 GANAAFDPITLEVLW
+8 FDPITLEVLW
-23 TRLISSADE
+23 TRLISTVDE

-53 CVITDAA
+53 CVITDAS

-88 YPVDQLEP
+88 YPADQLEP
-96 GDVLITNDIWL
+96 GDVLITNDIWM

-122 HNGKVV
+122 HNGKLV

-174 IRLLRQNVRAPDE
+174 MRLLRQNVRAPDE

-211 QYGLDDLGPLATE
+211 QYELADLAPLASE
-224 IQDRSERAMR
+224 IQDRSEKAMR

-313 GSVAPIFAYAPER
+313 GSVAPISAFAPER
-326 SIVNPLF
+326 TIVNPLF

-355 AQVIPDR
+355 AQVVPDR
-362 IMAGTGSPLWCIN
+362 IMAGTGSPLWCIH
-375 LAGVKPDGK
+375 LAGVKPNGK

-420 VMEQLS
+420 VIEQLS
-426 PMRVH
+426 PMRIH
-431 RRGFRAG
+431 RRGFRAD

-449 GQELEIEFLNEAPA
+449 GQEVEFEFLNETPA

-473 HAAPGVAG
+473 TSAPGIAG
-481 GEDGALGRL
+481 GEAGALGKL
-490 ELNGTGIDPKAQ
+490 EINGVDVDPKAQ
-502 HIVQEGDRLVMATP
+502 HIVKQGDRLILATP
-516 GGGGYGGAGDR
+516 GGGGYGNVVDR
-527 DAADAGRDKVL
+527 NDSDASRDKSL
-538 GYTEGGA
+538 GYAGE